1 MDIMRPSLAFAVP
14 RTPSLEGARHWFRLL
29 VATLAGAV
37 ALAVVVGAA
46 P

>member
-14 RTPSLEGARHWFRLL
+14 RPPSLQGARHWFRL
-29 VATLAGAV
+29 VVVTLAGAV
-37 ALAVVVGAA
+37 ALAVVVGAT

>member
-1 MDIMRPSLAFAVP
+1 MDIMRPSQAFAVP
-14 RTPSLEGARHWFRLL
+14 RTASLQGARHWLRLAFVTL
-29 VATLAGAV
+29 VGAV